1 MKQFLQLVILI
12 ARSSPRLYAA
22 PFIGAFRG
30 AIHEVRRVFRAIE
43 REEKKIWVLGV

>member
-1 MKQFLQLVILI
+1 MKQIFQLVILI

-30 AIHEVRRVFRAIE
+30 AIHEVRRAWRAME
-43 REEKKIWVLGV
+43 REEQKIWSRSV